1 VRSLVGRVART
12 LPAGT
17 APGAATAV
25 ASQLVGALQ
34 MARAL
39 GNTAEGRAL
48 LAENRAVLLAQYDPL
63 EPD

>member
-1 VRSLVGRVART
+1 
-12 LPAGT
+12 
-17 APGAATAV
+17 
-25 ASQLVGALQ
+25 

-39 GNTAEGRAL
+39 GHTAEGRAL